1 MPDLVF
7 RTNKETMEFI
17 KENQNLSRDKLLE
30 NTKAFFGSIKTER
43 KNTLYLKFQD
53 YLTTHKIIQ
62 QNIKRKIM
70 KELGGHGKHFGNP
83 PDSFIPKNLT
93 MYNFVQENENGS
105 FSCKTCDC
113 SQMSSNELHVH
124 IDLYHCAEKRD
135 AFNKECFLKISNHP
149 DFKLWEQETAHVPQV
164 TFASIEEKEIHDEKL
179 ESKTEKKVLKM
190 SERSI
195 EQNEN
200 EDTHKETFTITRQRS
215 SGPNIREAKRCVYTF
230 QDDGTKLS

>member
-1 MPDLVF
+1 M
-7 RTNKETMEFI
+7 
-17 KENQNLSRDKLLE
+17 
-30 NTKAFFGSIKTER
+30 
-43 KNTLYLKFQD
+43 YKFV
-53 YLTTHKIIQ
+53 
-62 QNIKRKIM
+62 
-70 KELGGHGKHFGNP
+70 E
-83 PDSFIPKNLT
+83 
-93 MYNFVQENENGS
+93 ENENGS
-105 FSCKTCDC
+105 FSCETCDC

-215 SGPNIREAKRCVYTF
+215 SGPNILEAERCVYTI
-230 QDDGTKLS
+230 QDDGTKKKTIIKDVFAKVTTRKPLKRKIDDHEENVDPKSKIHTKRIQ